1 MSQRPDR
8 FDFGSVAGSYD
19 EWYKTRLGRAYD
31 TLEKS
36 AVQRM
41 LPPPANGNRLLDIG
55 CGTGHWSAF
64 FSEHGFVV
72 TGVDVSPEMI
82 AIARA
87 KRIANVSFDVADAH
101 ALPFEDG
108 QFDVTAAIT
117 TLEFVCDAEAVVRE
131 MARCTRRPGGSLLVG
146 VLNALAGVNVRRKAE
161 QRPPYAEARF
171 FLPAELKT
179 ILAPYGTVRV
189 TTTTFIPRATW
200 ALPLARLTDFV
211 GRVLHRRHGAFV
223 VGKVML

>member
-1 MSQRPDR
+1 MAD
-8 FDFGSVAGSYD
+8 SYD

-41 LPPPANGNRLLDIG
+41 LPPPTAGSRLLDIG
-55 CGTGHWSAF
+55 CGSGHWSSF

-82 AIARA
+82 AVARA

-101 ALPFEDG
+101 ALPFEDR
-108 QFDVTAAIT
+108 QFDVAAAIT
-117 TLEFVCDAEAVVRE
+117 TIEFVRDAEAVVRE
-131 MARCTRRPGGSLLVG
+131 MVRCVRRPGGILLFG
-146 VLNALAGVNVRRKAE
+146 VLNALAEINISRKAAGAS
-161 QRPPYAEARF
+161 PYADARF
-171 FLPAELKT
+171 FSPAELEE
-179 ILAPYGTVRV
+179 ILKPYGKTMVV
-189 TTTTFIPRATW
+189 TTTFIPCATW

-211 GRVLHRRHGAFV
+211 GQSLCCRSGAFI
-223 VGKVML
+223 VGEVRV